1 MAQEQPSFPEDQVVC
16 PSCAGSN
23 PSGASFCAH
32 CGQPLQ
38 VQGRFC
44 VRCGSELQPDAQFCP
59 SCGAATN
66 IDAPESIYTSAAE
79 QPGIS
84 EERVLARELEYM
96 GFWIRVAAWLIDLVV
111 LLVINIVLT
120 ILGMSLTTFVT
131 GFVYGV
137 LFIGLKG
144 QTPGKIAL
152 GIKVVNAQGEVPG
165 IGRAALR
172 EIVGKIASA
181 IVFLLGFFW
190 IGWDRR
196 KRGWHDHIAGTFVV
210 RK

>member
-1 MAQEQPSFPEDQVVC
+1 
-16 PSCAGSN
+16 
-23 PSGASFCAH
+23 
-32 CGQPLQ
+32 
-38 VQGRFC
+38 
-44 VRCGSELQPDAQFCP
+44 
-59 SCGAATN
+59 
-66 IDAPESIYTSAAE
+66 
-79 QPGIS
+79 
-84 EERVLARELEYM
+84 M